1 MSQINLV
8 HRKLQYLYFL
18 LLSSTSLFSQVPI
31 GITTSVGDQ
40 INLSICDGDT
50 VTFTLDP
57 VSGTSAGYKFYRIT
71 GGVTINVQSN
81 SPSNTYT
88 TSSILYGDIFYGER
102 YDYDFSSTPII
113 TDQITFAV
121 LTVSGPPFILH
132 NDTFLF
138 GLALKHLNRPNTDFS
153 PESRQS
159 LPIGYVI
166 NGAYEFNVN
175 PFEKVYFPKHSFLL
189 AYASLTKLGKTYRM
203 FLSQELQ
210 LGELSIG
217 VNQQMSYLQNFS
229 MNNFEISVGLS
240 LENFDIGLIYDFGV
254 KNVNKVF
261 APGVFELYL
270 TFDFSKFRWNSR
282 GLFKR
287 LQTDNYY

>member
-1 MSQINLV
+1 MRNLANFAYVYQVKVTNSIYFLPGISFGIGSKNLILDNLILEDQLDQASGFINSESRDPLSFQIN
-8 HRKLQYLYFL
+8 
-18 LLSSTSLFSQVPI
+18 
-31 GITTSVGDQ
+31 
-40 INLSICDGDT
+40 
-50 VTFTLDP
+50 
-57 VSGTSAGYKFYRIT
+57 
-71 GGVTINVQSN
+71 NVNYVDLGAS
-81 SPSNTYT
+81 
-88 TSSILYGDIFYGER
+88 
-102 YDYDFSSTPII
+102 
-113 TDQITFAV
+113 
-121 LTVSGPPFILH
+121 FILH

-210 LGELSIG
+210 LGEFSIG

-229 MNNFEISVGLS
+229 MNNFGISVGLS

-270 TFDFSKFRWNSR
+270 TFDFSKFRRNSR

-287 LQTDNYY
+287 LQTDNYF